1 MYMSQIGAYQKTNV
15 VTSDPKKLVVMCYDA
30 AITNLKMAKAMY
42 LKKKY
47 EAKANALGKAVDII
61 GELREALNFE
71 KGGEIA
77 NNLDALYGYMLS
89 RLMQGDVKRDVGAMD
104 EVIYMLEELGS
115 AWKTIFFSDDT
126 AVETVKTQDLS
137 SNYPAQNTMVPQAV

>member
-15 VTSDPKKLVVMCYDA
+15 MTSDPKKLVVMCYDA
-30 AITNLKMAKAMY
+30 AITNLKMAKTMY
-42 LKKKY
+42 LEKKY
-47 EAKANALGKAVDII
+47 EAKANTLGRAIDII

-89 RLMQGDVKRDVGAMD
+89 RLMKGDVKRDVGAID
-104 EVIYMLEELGS
+104 EVINMLEELGS
-115 AWKTIFFSDDT
+115 AWKAICLSGDT
-126 AVETVKTQDLS
+126 AVDTVKTQDLS
-137 SNYPAQNTMVPQAV
+137 SNYPEQKTVVPQAI